1 MKNIVLKALVIL
13 PIIAFVDYLIMIVVG
28 CTGSYFGFDSNFY
41 ECTFC
46 TIGKGVLSI
55 SLLAFLFV
63 ISLDTISH
71 YRQRNQVC

>member
-1 MKNIVLKALVIL
+1 MKDIVLKSLVIL

-28 CTGSYFGFDSNFY
+28 CAGSFLGFTSNFY

-46 TIGKGVLSI
+46 TISKVVFTV

-63 ISLDTISH
+63 ITSDIISH
-71 YRQRNQVC
+71 VKRGKLLC